1 MASLQPTTSLTHR
14 RDGFT
19 ATHNLADSPPYWL
32 HCDLSVGRTHQV
44 REAYF
49 QAAQTSPDMV
59 DADVQVGL
67 GVLFNINHEYDKAVT
82 CFETALSARSVTS
95 CLVGFRHVTPRLIP
109 PKFNAYGLSFS

>member
-1 MASLQPTTSLTHR
+1 
-14 RDGFT
+14 
-19 ATHNLADSPPYWL
+19 
-32 HCDLSVGRTHQV
+32 V

-95 CLVGFRHVTPRLIP
+95 RLVGCHPNPTHTCRYMV
-109 PKFNAYGLSFS
+109 LSFS